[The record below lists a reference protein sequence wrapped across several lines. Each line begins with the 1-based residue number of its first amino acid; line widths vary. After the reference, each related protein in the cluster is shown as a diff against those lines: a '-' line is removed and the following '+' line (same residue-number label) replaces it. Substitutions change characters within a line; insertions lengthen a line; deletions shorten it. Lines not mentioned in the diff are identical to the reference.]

1 MLRSLMLLGLLV
13 VASTGAGEQQRSLSA
28 SWFDVRYRVPAP
40 TPPLP
45 TSPPA
50 AGRWGSSLANVTIDE
65 ACEAKNYAKCI
76 EYEAQALIYTLQGL
90 VNRDAPRSAES
101 PAAAR
106 HDTTT

>member
-13 VASTGAGEQQRSLSA
+13 VASTAGEQQRSLSA
-28 SWFDVRYRVPAP
+28 SWFDVRYRAPAP
-40 TPPLP
+40 PHPP
-45 TSPPA
+45 PPSHPSA
-50 AGRWGSSLANVTIDE
+50 LCSLANVTIDE

-101 PAAAR
+101 PAR
-106 HDTTT
+106 YDTTT